1 MVSENPRMSKSKE
14 TKSKRYNGKA
24 ANVAENIYFEEY
36 MKSVAPSK
44 IDFKKYIKFTV
55 VILVE
60 MKDVLSHVP
69 AGFISMSNAAR
80 VFGLRREVSL
90 KYTLDL

>member
-1 MVSENPRMSKSKE
+1 MVSESPRMYKSKE

-55 VILVE
+55 
-60 MKDVLSHVP
+60 
-69 AGFISMSNAAR
+69 
-80 VFGLRREVSL
+80 
-90 KYTLDL
+90 